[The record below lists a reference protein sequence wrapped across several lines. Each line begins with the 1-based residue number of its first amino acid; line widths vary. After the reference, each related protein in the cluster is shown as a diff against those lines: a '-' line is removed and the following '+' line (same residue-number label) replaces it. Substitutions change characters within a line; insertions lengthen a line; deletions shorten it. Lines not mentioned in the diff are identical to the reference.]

1 MLDDVAVQ
9 VFLPICHSFKTTLL
23 LVGLTLLPTFS
34 FVGSGC
40 FCNVHFGRWRRQGW
54 AGGVAD
60 ASASHLN
67 LCPIL
72 RRVRA
77 HVCCFARF
85 FLIALFSSWRA
96 LIHHALLCRTPRDLD
111 EFQVNPAQV
120 FEFIYSGHHHAVS
133 LSFHRWA
140 TILTASRLRR
150 IMALLQTRQGQ
161 TRKMI

>member
-1 MLDDVAVQ
+1 MSLFQDYPTSCRPHPLAHLFFCRIRLFLQRSFRAMAEARMGWRSCRCVCVASQLVPNSP
-9 VFLPICHSFKTTLL
+9 LRKSTSLL
-23 LVGLTLLPTFS
+23 
-34 FVGSGC
+34 
-40 FCNVHFGRWRRQGW
+40 FCT
-54 AGGVAD
+54 
-60 ASASHLN
+60 
-67 LCPIL
+67 
-72 RRVRA
+72 
-77 HVCCFARF
+77 F

-150 IMALLQTRQGQ
+150 IMALLQTRQGR